1 MVTSRHGMDRPASLH
16 RAADRPL
23 CSIQVGRQGVSIR
36 RKLRGAVNGD
46 LELVDDVERINGE
59 YVLLHGCRR
68 STERLKETQ
77 RHGFSINR
85 LAS

>member
-1 MVTSRHGMDRPASLH
+1 
-16 RAADRPL
+16 
-23 CSIQVGRQGVSIR
+23 
-36 RKLRGAVNGD
+36 VNGD